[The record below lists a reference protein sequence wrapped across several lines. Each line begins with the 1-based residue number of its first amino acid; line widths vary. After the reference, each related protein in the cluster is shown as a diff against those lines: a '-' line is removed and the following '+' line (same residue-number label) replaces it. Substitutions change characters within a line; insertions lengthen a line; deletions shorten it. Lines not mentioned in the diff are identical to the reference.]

1 MCERNILRTDERCST
16 FFEETLDCQPV
27 KLADEKIFGSFI
39 EEIGIPITNHSA
51 EEETS
56 VVAAFAE
63 RAGFSREQPGE
74 KTIPPL
80 DAIVASME
88 ELTKNVRKHAGG
100 VGWLTV
106 RRYEQGLEVIC
117 EDNGPPIQDFRVAI
131 SKDRGLAQ
139 IVLINDIVIL
149 QSSEHWRQKALD
161 DSFKSLLPW
170 QGNRVILRNLSS

>member
-1 MCERNILRTDERCST
+1 
-16 FFEETLDCQPV
+16 
-27 KLADEKIFGSFI
+27 
-39 EEIGIPITNHSA
+39 
-51 EEETS
+51 
-56 VVAAFAE
+56 
-63 RAGFSREQPGE
+63 
-74 KTIPPL
+74 
-80 DAIVASME
+80 ME